1 MSTGRVAAAA
11 LIAACV
17 VWAVGVRAAAAQAV
31 PPKTIADILALLEQE
46 KPDPAKL
53 AKLRAETDSEPP
65 VPAGASDLIEF
76 YFRRSEARQVAGRH
90 GEARADVDKALSI
103 DRSSVDPRLVLDVRG
118 HAAWLYRNAGQPH
131 KCVQAFKEMER
142 DVDRPGFKG
151 RLFAHLQKSRQLPA
165 QHGRSRP
172 DRDLCGEGRCAP
184 SRSQGVE
191 QLRHIRPDLGG
202 ACARAGRLL
211 LSRQR
216 SIQGGRA
223 KLSAG

>member
-65 VPAGASDLIEF
+65 VRAGASDLIEF

-151 RLFAHLQKSRQLPA
+151 RQFATYKISAAACSAWAISP
-165 QHGRSRP
+165 RP
-172 DRDLCGEGRCAP
+172 RFM
-184 SRSQGVE
+184 
-191 QLRHIRPDLGG
+191 
-202 ACARAGRLL
+202 
-211 LSRQR
+211 
-216 SIQGGRA
+216 
-223 KLSAG
+223 